1 MAARFDPAASRRRFC
16 CTWTIGL
23 VPLLV
28 LASIAWS
35 QEAESAAQRDAR
47 IDRLIQ
53 QLDDDKFE
61 VREKAEKEL
70 AAIGEA
76 ARTKL
81 LTACQDGPFERRERA
96 AKLLREIRRAGVGL
110 RHVATTTH
118 EGLAGAVTLVISPD
132 GRFVYVPGF
141 QSNAINVF
149 RRDPLTGT
157 LDVQQTLVDPA
168 QLRGVVTVRL
178 SRDGKYAVA
187 AAYASKTI
195 TLLSRNAATG
205 ELKIESVRQH
215 EPAGELKLMWPID
228 AIFSTDGKFG
238 YAVDDQGAT
247 VVVFAVERGNKLRL
261 VETFEGQERC
271 FDGARGLIAHPDGK
285 TLYVCSRRPGTLTV
299 LDRAPATGKLS
310 VRQILKDGE
319 EGVSGLAG
327 ATEPR
332 VSRDGKF
339 VYTISGRF
347 EGDNAIGIY
356 RVNDDGRL
364 QMIQELFPGQGE
376 FENFAGANDL
386 TLSPDESLFYA
397 SGTTSCSLACF
408 RRDAVSGKLTYLA
421 TLQSEAT
428 GAGMDLGA
436 NGLECSP
443 DGRFLYLTVEN
454 ARAISVFERAQAPP

>member
-1 MAARFDPAASRRRFC
+1 MADNPLLQVFRRFQLHR
-16 CTWTIGL
+16 WSIAAL
-23 VPLLV
+23 PLLIV
-28 LASIAWS
+28 ASWAWS
-35 QEAESAAQRDAR
+35 QQLEPPAEREAR

-76 ARTKL
+76 ARAKL
-81 LTACQDGPFERRERA
+81 TSASQDGPFERRERA
-96 AKLLREIRRAGVGL
+96 AKLLREIRRAGAGL
-110 RHVATTTH
+110 RHVATTKH

-141 QSNAINVF
+141 QANAINVF

-157 LDVQQTLVDPA
+157 LEVQQTLVDPT
-168 QLRGVVTVRL
+168 QLGGVVTVRL

-187 AAYASKTI
+187 AAYASKSI

-205 ELKIESVRQH
+205 ELTIESVRQH
-215 EPAGELKLMWPID
+215 EPAGELNLVWPID
-228 AIFSTDGKFG
+228 AIFSIDGKFV

-247 VVVFAVERGNKLRL
+247 VVVFAVEGGSKLRL
-261 VETFEGQERC
+261 VETFEGRERC
-271 FDGARGLIAHPDGK
+271 FNGARGLIAHPDGK
-285 TLYVCSRRPGTLTV
+285 TIYVCSRRPGTLTV
-299 LDRAPATGKLS
+299 LDRDPVSGKLS
-310 VRQILKDGE
+310 VRQILRDGE
-319 EGVSGLAG
+319 KGVNGLAG

-347 EGDNAIGIY
+347 EGDNAIGVY
-356 RVNDDGRL
+356 QVDDGGTLRVL
-364 QMIQELFPGQGE
+364 QEVFGGQGE
-376 FENFAGANDL
+376 FENFSGANDL
-386 TLSPDESLFYA
+386 TLSPKENFFYA

-408 RRDAVSGKLTYLA
+408 RRDPASGKLTYLA

-428 GAGMDLGA
+428 GAGADLGA
-436 NGLECSP
+436 NGLECSS

-454 ARAISVFERAQAPP
+454 ASAISVFERTEAQR